1 MRTLFLCAVASVALT
16 GCDVASEMAGDAIG
30 NEVRTRYIEQ
40 CQGIAE
46 SVGVSAERIDAACEC
61 SADDFQEDFSAD
73 GQLDINPARV
83 EEVLR
88 ACIGDEPTGQSTG

>member
-1 MRTLFLCAVASVALT
+1 MRALILCAAASFALA

-61 SADDFQEDFSAD
+61 SADDFREDFSAD
-73 GQLDINPARV
+73 GELDINPARV

-88 ACIGDEPTGQSTG
+88 ACIGDEPTAQSTG